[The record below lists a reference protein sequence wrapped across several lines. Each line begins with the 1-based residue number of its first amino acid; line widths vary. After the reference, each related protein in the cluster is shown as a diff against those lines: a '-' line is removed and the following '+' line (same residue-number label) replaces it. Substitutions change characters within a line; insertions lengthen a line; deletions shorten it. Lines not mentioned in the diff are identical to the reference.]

1 MFQRLAPSRNVF
13 KPKRDVLAFG
23 MWNTIEERLSYECI
37 DLLITKIVFSSS
49 GTFSLIKQNMKS
61 N

>member
-13 KPKRDVLAFG
+13 KPKRAVLAFG

-49 GTFSLIKQNMKS
+49 GTFSLIK
-61 N
+61 